1 VSLLYS
7 ENNTRIRV
15 LVQHEEPLLAQGIVH
30 ALENAGAFD
39 VAIAPA
45 ADADPGPAEGAWRA
59 ARLAVADYDSGLR
72 LRGHATTEQAI
83 LILTRRAD
91 EAHIRLAVERGIQGY
106 LLHDCNPVD
115 LVAALLE
122 LSRGGKV
129 FAPAVTERLLR
140 GFLQSPL
147 TVRQMAILSQI
158 SRGRSN
164 KEIAGELGLSTATVK
179 THVSAIMAKLGTH
192 KRGEAAMIARR
203 LGLIFDEDSNQCVL
217 GRAESIGACGRG
229 SA

>member
-1 VSLLYS
+1 MSFRYS
-7 ENNTRIRV
+7 DHNARIRV
-15 LVQHEEPLLAQGIVH
+15 LVHHEEPLLAQGIVH

-45 ADADPGPAEGAWRA
+45 AEADPSAGEGAWRG
-59 ARLAVADYDSGLR
+59 ARLAVADYESGLR
-72 LRGHATTEQAI
+72 LRGHATEEQAI

-91 EAHIRLAVERGIQGY
+91 DAHIRLAVARGIQGY
-106 LLHDCNPVD
+106 LLHDCNPAD

-158 SRGRSN
+158 SLGRSN
-164 KEIAGELGLSTATVK
+164 KEIAEELGVSTGTVK
-179 THVSAIMAKLGTH
+179 SHVSAILARLGTG
-192 KRGEAAMIARR
+192 KRGKAAMIARR
-203 LGLIFDEDSNQCVL
+203 LGLILDEDGHPCIL
-217 GRAESIGACGRG
+217 GRDAG
-229 SA
+229 SLRSR